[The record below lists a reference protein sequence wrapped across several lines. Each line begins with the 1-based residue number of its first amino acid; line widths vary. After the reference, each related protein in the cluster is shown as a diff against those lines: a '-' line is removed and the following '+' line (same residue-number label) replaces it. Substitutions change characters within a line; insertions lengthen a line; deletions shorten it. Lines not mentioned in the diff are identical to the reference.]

1 MRYYRLWIYASNLVL
16 MAGVVIFA
24 SVAAALLSDPRRQLL
39 PPAAVSPHQPSVVY
53 AYAALFLQGAVLPV
67 VGCIGAL
74 RLSEKL
80 LNSYWILLLVL
91 LAGDMIVG
99 LVWVFRFQKLVAGL
113 VPDLKTRLSLD
124 YGHDAEFDAAWDLLQ
139 RSARCCGVE
148 SPADFNNSL
157 WLANLADRPAWQPS
171 GLSNNRDQL
180 TSSSSSSTQTQH
192 NKGQGRPMRPSLIR
206 DQRVSRLPLP
216 DSCCKSASFTSEQLR
231 KNGHFMSMA
240 SEVPPGR
247 KEVYGTGKH
256 RQQLRDYN
264 ERYHERMM
272 REQLH
277 LQQQQ
282 QQLAGNLSL
291 SHRPLTTVQQP
302 TPQQQGSS
310 RIQRR
315 VTTTPASAPTI
326 PISPSAGHKKESVN
340 RQQQHQQQQ
349 QQHPNQHRHRGL
361 TLDEKETDDEDGLD
375 EDEDLWPS
383 SSVECGGVWPS
394 VGDVSDVHESGCG
407 EFVSSW
413 LHMTGDT
420 LFVLGYCVL
429 AFIKLCFLA
438 ILRYE
443 LREMVAKIK
452 ILQSEQAMMNSSS
465 AAGAGPGGGGP
476 GSSMPFTHCEM
487 SGIRA
492 VMARGTTITPA
503 LVATDVNTTGNDQLD
518 NLNGQQ
524 QQQQAQQHLPNGEVS
539 SGGGVPMNTATGL
552 SVLKMPRPRR
562 QSSFSSGEYHLINP
576 FVQQP
581 QQPQLQQQGEE
592 DEEEED
598 EEEDNETDN
607 DLFSPPDTPIH
618 QSQQQQQQPHRTAHQ
633 LPANNDNGAD
643 SDSGSHC
650 ALLPSSCNSTGPP
663 QRRLIHKEWD
673 PLDTTTTA
681 GTTTTT
687 TPPGTQPAST
697 QQQQCTSNWVQPLQ
711 QQQQQHENGW
721 PGRPNGNNNEYHE
734 LREIKQT
741 QI

>member
-1 MRYYRLWIYASNLVL
+1 MVSAQVRLALQAMRYYRLWIYASNLVL
-16 MAGVVIFA
+16 MAGVIIFA

-39 PPAAVSPHQPSVVY
+39 PAAAVSPHQPSVVY

-113 VPDLKTRLSLD
+113 VPDLKNRLSLD
-124 YGHDAEFDAAWDLLQ
+124 YGHDPDFDAAWDLLQ

-171 GLSNNRDQL
+171 GMSTNRVQL
-180 TSSSSSSTQTQH
+180 SSTPTH
-192 NKGQGRPMRPSLIR
+192 GQGGRSLRPSLIR

-282 QQLAGNLSL
+282 QQQQLATAGNLSL
-291 SHRPLTTVQQP
+291 NHRTTVQQ
-302 TPQQQGSS
+302 S

-315 VTTTPASAPTI
+315 VTTTTTTTTTTPTTAAPTI
-326 PISPSAGHKKESVN
+326 AISPSGHKKDVV
-340 RQQQHQQQQ
+340 QHRQQ
-349 QQHPNQHRHRGL
+349 QQHPNQHRHRGV
-361 TLDEKETDDEDGLD
+361 EETDDEDEIE
-375 EDEDLWPS
+375 EDEDDAS
-383 SSVECGGVWPS
+383 STSSVECGGVWPS

-452 ILQSEQAMMNSSS
+452 ILQSEQALMNSST
-465 AAGAGPGGGGP
+465 AAGTGTAGGGP
-476 GSSMPFTHCEM
+476 GILMPFTHCEM

-492 VMARGTTITPA
+492 VMARGSAAPTPPA
-503 LVATDVNTTGNDQLD
+503 LVASDITTTMDQLD
-518 NLNGQQ
+518 NFNNGQQ
-524 QQQQAQQHLPNGEVS
+524 QQQAHLPNGEVP
-539 SGGGVPMNTATGL
+539 SGGGGTTTTTTTTGL
-552 SVLKMPRPRR
+552 SALKIPRPRR

-576 FVQQP
+576 FVQQ
-581 QQPQLQQQGEE
+581 QQQLQQQGEE
-592 DEEEED
+592 EEE

-618 QSQQQQQQPHRTAHQ
+618 HLQPQQQQQQQHRTAHQ
-633 LPANNDNGAD
+633 LPQNNDNGAD

-663 QRRLIHKEWD
+663 QRRVIHKEWD
-673 PLDTTTTA
+673 PLDTTTT
-681 GTTTTT
+681 TTT
-687 TPPGTQPAST
+687 TPT
-697 QQQQCTSNWVQPLQ
+697 QQQQQQTLGCTSNWVQPL
-711 QQQQQHENGW
+711 QQQQHENGW

>member
-1 MRYYRLWIYASNLVL
+1 MVSAQVRLALQAMRYYRLWIYASNLVL

-24 SVAAALLSDPRRQLL
+24 SVAAVLLSDPRRQLL
-39 PPAAVSPHQPSVVY
+39 PPAAVAAHQPSVVY

-67 VGCIGAL
+67 LGCLGAL

-91 LAGDMIVG
+91 LAGDIIVG

-113 VPDLKTRLSLD
+113 VPDLKNRLSLD
-124 YGHDAEFDAAWDLLQ
+124 YGHDADFDVAWDLLQ

-148 SPADFNNSL
+148 SPADFNNSH
-157 WLANLADRPAWQPS
+157 WLANLADRPAWQPA
-171 GLSNNRDQL
+171 GLSTNRVHVP
-180 TSSSSSSTQTQH
+180 SAPH
-192 NKGQGRPMRPSLIR
+192 GRPLRPSLIR

-216 DSCCKSASFTSEQLR
+216 DSCCKSASFSSEQLR
-231 KNGHFMSMA
+231 KNGHFMTMA

-282 QQLAGNLSL
+282 QQQQLAGNLSL
-291 SHRPLTTVQQP
+291 NHRSVTAIPP
-302 TPQQQGSS
+302 QGSI

-315 VTTTPASAPTI
+315 ATTTTAAPAF
-326 PISPSAGHKKESVN
+326 PISPSVGHKKDA
-340 RQQQHQQQQ
+340 QHR
-349 QQHPNQHRHRGL
+349 QQHPNQHRHR
-361 TLDEKETDDEDGLD
+361 TVTAEEKEAEEQQDDDDDDGSEGD
-375 EDEDLWPS
+375 QEP
-383 SSVECGGVWPS
+383 SVECGGVWPS

-407 EFVSSW
+407 EYVSSW

-452 ILQSEQAMMNSSS
+452 ILQSEQALMNSTAGV
-465 AAGAGPGGGGP
+465 AAGAGPANN
-476 GSSMPFTHCEM
+476 MPFTHCEM

-492 VMARGTTITPA
+492 VMARGTSAPIPPA
-503 LVATDVNTTGNDQLD
+503 LVATEVATDLHDNFNTAA
-518 NLNGQQ
+518 GQQ
-524 QQQQAQQHLPNGEVS
+524 SRESTHLPNGEVP
-539 SGGGVPMNTATGL
+539 SGGGTTTTSASTTGL
-552 SVLKMPRPRR
+552 SALRIPRPRR

-576 FVQQP
+576 FVQP
-581 QQPQLQQQGEE
+581 QQPHQLQQQGEE
-592 DEEEED
+592 EEEE
-598 EEEDNETDN
+598 EEEEGDNETDN

-618 QSQQQQQQPHRTAHQ
+618 HLQQQQQQQQQHRTVHQ
-633 LPANNDNGAD
+633 LPQNNDNGAD

-673 PLDTTTTA
+673 PSDQTTTIVPP
-681 GTTTTT
+681 TTI
-687 TPPGTQPAST
+687 
-697 QQQQCTSNWVQPLQ
+697 QQQSSCTSNWVQPL